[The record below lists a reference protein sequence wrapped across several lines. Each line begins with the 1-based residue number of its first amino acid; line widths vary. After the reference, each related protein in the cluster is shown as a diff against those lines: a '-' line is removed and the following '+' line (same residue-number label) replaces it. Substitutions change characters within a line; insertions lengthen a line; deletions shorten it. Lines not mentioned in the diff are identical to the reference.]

1 MPAMS
6 SLELEQLYPEM
17 KRIRGDTLVGRATC
31 RYCGGQ
37 FPAEL
42 INCPHCGGRID
53 QAA

>member
-1 MPAMS
+1 MS

-17 KRIRGDTLVGRATC
+17 KRIRGDTLAGRATC
-31 RYCGGQ
+31 RYCAGQ

-42 INCPHCGGRID
+42 ISCPHCGARID